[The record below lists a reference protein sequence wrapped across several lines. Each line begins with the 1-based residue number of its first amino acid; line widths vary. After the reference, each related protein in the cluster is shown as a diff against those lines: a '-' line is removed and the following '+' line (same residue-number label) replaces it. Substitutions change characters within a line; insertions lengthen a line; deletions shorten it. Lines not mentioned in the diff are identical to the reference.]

1 VKANLNIKSLTP
13 KNYSLQ
19 NISKKNKNKKLI
31 REELK
36 KIINNKHNFFKEQY
50 HFSFKKN
57 ELKKYTKFKTIVVIG
72 MGGSILGAKAIYTLM
87 KHKIKKKVL
96 FFDNLSENNIRIFN
110 KKKNNKNNLFII
122 ISKSGNTIET
132 LCNVNFLKKAKFC
145 KKNTIII
152 TEKKSSALARFAKN
166 MKILTIE
173 HKKNIGGRFSI
184 LTEVGMVPALL
195 MGLNIDKFK
204 LDFTKHLKTNEKMI
218 QKNILETSEIYLS
231 KKINSLILLNYN
243 SKLKNIS
250 YWLQQLLAESLGK
263 NGKGLLPI
271 VSSAPKD
278 HHSLLQLYL
287 DGPRDKIFYI
297 LDIKNI
303 YKINSK
309 NNYFKKELP
318 FLSNKSLEKIV
329 NSQKNAFT
337 KTLKDKKIP
346 YRIINLNT
354 CTEQTLG
361 YFFSYFMLETII
373 LGKIMGVNPY
383 DQDAVEKVKILTKK
397 NLT

>member
-1 VKANLNIKSLTP
+1 MKANLNIKSLTP

-57 ELKKYTKFKTIVVIG
+57 ELEKYTKFKTIVVIG

-87 KHKIKKKVL
+87 QHKIKKKVL
-96 FFDNLSENNIRIFN
+96 FFDNLSENNIQIFN
-110 KKKNNKNNLFII
+110 KKENNKNNLFII

-132 LCNVNFLKKAKFC
+132 LCNVNFLKKGKFC
-145 KKNTIII
+145 KENTIII
-152 TEKKSSALARFAKN
+152 TEKKSSALTRFAKT

-204 LDFTKHLKTNEKMI
+204 LDFTKHLKTNAKMI

-318 FLSNKSLEKIV
+318 FLSNKSLAKII

-354 CTEQTLG
+354 CVEQTLG